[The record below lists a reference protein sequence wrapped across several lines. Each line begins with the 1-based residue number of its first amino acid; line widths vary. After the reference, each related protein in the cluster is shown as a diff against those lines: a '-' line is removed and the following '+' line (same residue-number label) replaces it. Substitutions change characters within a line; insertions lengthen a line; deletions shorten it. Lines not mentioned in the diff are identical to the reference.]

1 MSERKFHLRSRV
13 AYGQPDNRIDK
24 LQVEIEANGQW
35 QPFVLNEFTP
45 GFEVFVYSM
54 FTCQHTYF
62 RLNAAE
68 NGLALNSAQGEIEMG
83 ADEDWQLD
91 RLRVD
96 FRASVSAGMPT
107 REISDY
113 IVERMQLCPVSK
125 NTCSIDGVKVSVSFD
140 D

>member
-1 MSERKFHLRSRV
+1 MSERKFHLRSQV

-45 GFEVFVYSM
+45 GFEIFVYSM

-125 NTCSIDGVKVSVSFD
+125 NTCSIGDVKVSVSFES
-140 D
+140 